1 MSEETTLTP
10 EQEEAAPETEVGE
23 TPASGPDKEEQKP
36 EVKPEG
42 HRNPK
47 LERRFQR
54 LTSEI
59 HTLKAQLAAK
69 PVETEKPVTRPDIN
83 TAGMT
88 QEAYIEQMAT
98 FKAQEIVDKER
109 ARNEQ
114 VRNQQEQQR
123 LDRAFEAGKAKAQEK
138 YPDFDEVLESSLGLE
153 LNGAVIAAIKSS
165 PVVHDLRYLIASDPE
180 LEEKIANSSPIEAIR
195 IIGKLETRFESSGTS
210 RKVTAAP
217 QPIKP
222 VGGRASA
229 GVVDPE
235 KESPKEYAARRN
247 RELSERNAR
256 PRR

>member
-10 EQEEAAPETEVGE
+10 EQEVETKPETEVE
-23 TPASGPDKEEQKP
+23 TPVSEPDKEEQKP
-36 EVKPEG
+36 EAKPEG

-47 LERRFQR
+47 LENRFRR

-59 HTLKAQLAAK
+59 HNLKAQLAAK
-69 PVETEKPVTRPDIN
+69 PVEPEKPVTRPDIQ
-83 TAGMT
+83 TPGMT

-114 VRNQQEQQR
+114 ARNQQEQQR
-123 LDRAFEAGKAKAQEK
+123 LDRQFEAGKSKAQEK
-138 YPDFDEVLESSLGLE
+138 YPDFDEVLDNSLGLE
-153 LNGAVIAAIKSS
+153 LNGAVISAIKSS

-195 IIGKLETRFESSGTS
+195 IIGKLETRFESSGPS

-217 QPIKP
+217 LPIKP

-229 GVVDPE
+229 GVIDPE

-247 RELSERNAR
+247 REIFERNGK